1 MVTAAAQGLQHSWG
15 PWLISAASIAWVS
28 PRSFTVGLVSC
39 LHYFFKSRASICIF
53 LWEDQ
58 VLVAICSF
66 KNPDPAALEGSSA
79 RKQRHGGEET
89 NARARQFHSIQDAL
103 LHLLYFIFHF

>member
-1 MVTAAAQGLQHSWG
+1 MGG
-15 PWLISAASIAWVS
+15 S
-28 PRSFTVGLVSC
+28 PGGQSP
-39 LHYFFKSRASICIF
+39 A
-53 LWEDQ
+53 
-58 VLVAICSF
+58 
-66 KNPDPAALEGSSA
+66 PAALEAGSA